1 MYECHMYV
9 WMYVCRYVGLYV
21 YRYAGMYVSMYVC
34 RYVGMYVFMYVCHA
48 WYMLEWYR
56 IRCPIWVVFRRPNWG
71 DFRRPKRGAD
81 PKMHATQCFN
91 LWPFGWRN
99 VWLHHTA
106 LVCTQSPTL
115 ALFLKVSS
123 KASSVTAL
131 LTSAHFAIQNI
142 GWSDGIPFVGYISKF
157 NIW

>member
-1 MYECHMYV
+1 MHVCMYECHMYV

-81 PKMHATQCFN
+81 
-91 LWPFGWRN
+91 
-99 VWLHHTA
+99 
-106 LVCTQSPTL
+106 
-115 ALFLKVSS
+115 LFL
-123 KASSVTAL
+123 ASAVVLRKGRWASAWASAGIRAFLVHLLRSLSLVLGGRRSNTFEHRQKWTANPVL
-131 LTSAHFAIQNI
+131 N
-142 GWSDGIPFVGYISKF
+142 D
-157 NIW
+157 